1 MFISPLKTPPGI
13 VKFRKGWG
21 KHVAKPRREL
31 REAAGEI
38 EFGVEGWKTSG
49 CFLLTLQLESITR
62 PCPCS
67 NHIFNY
73 YLK

>member
-49 CFLLTLQLESITR
+49 CF
-62 PCPCS
+62 
-67 NHIFNY
+67 
-73 YLK
+73 

>member
-1 MFISPLKTPPGI
+1 MENIFNNFISPLKTPPGI
-13 VKFRKGWG
+13 V
-21 KHVAKPRREL
+21 HVAKPRREL

-49 CFLLTLQLESITR
+49 CFLLTLQLEPITQ
-62 PCPCS
+62 PCTCS
-67 NHIFNY
+67 SHIFDY